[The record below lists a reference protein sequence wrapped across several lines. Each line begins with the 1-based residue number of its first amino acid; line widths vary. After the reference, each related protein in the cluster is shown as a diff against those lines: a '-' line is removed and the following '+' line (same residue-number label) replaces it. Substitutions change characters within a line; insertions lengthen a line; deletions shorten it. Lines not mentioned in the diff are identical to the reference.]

1 MIGNTEKGCF
11 WTVYEY
17 ALILTLL
24 GFDKDFS
31 ISNNKE

>member
-1 MIGNTEKGCF
+1 MIGNREKGCF

-17 ALILTLL
+17 ALIHTLS

-31 ISNNKE
+31 IPNDK